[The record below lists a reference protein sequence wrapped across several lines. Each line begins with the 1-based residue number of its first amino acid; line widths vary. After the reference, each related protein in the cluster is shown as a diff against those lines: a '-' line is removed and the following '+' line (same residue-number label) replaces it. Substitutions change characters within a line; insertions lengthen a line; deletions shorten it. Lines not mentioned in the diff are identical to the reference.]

1 MFAIQGMCA
10 HKVEPL
16 QRHECTHTRHD
27 TQLSLNAIKEGRNL
41 VVFNEN
47 ASNKLKTNIKINNI
61 LFFVEMPPRIDNQR
75 KIWGKSNG
83 NMSSAPSVS
92 LHFTRK
98 LRRLCGYRFVCLCV
112 YTPTKL
118 GPSKN
123 ETRQPAKSIR

>member
-61 LFFVEMPPRIDNQR
+61 LFSLKCRRVLTIN
-75 KIWGKSNG
+75 GKYGENR
-83 NMSSAPSVS
+83 MEICHRHPQSAFI
-92 LHFTRK
+92 LHESYAVYAVI
-98 LRRLCGYRFVCLCV
+98 GLCV
-112 YTPTKL
+112 CAFI
-118 GPSKN
+118 
-123 ETRQPAKSIR
+123 RQQSLVQVKMKRANQQSQ